1 PLTGSVGQIS
11 LAGQMESGLTIND
24 CREPTVAVPYLN
36 LMFSVNAISPLQ
48 LGVGDRPWR
57 TDRLQ
62 SEARDSRKRS
72 PGAGPRIRPPRRR
85 SSGPPLV
92 PRRFQVSQIV
102 VDEGQ
107 PAESVMANDRAALA
121 QSRLLPLF

>member
-1 PLTGSVGQIS
+1 
-11 LAGQMESGLTIND
+11 MESGLTIND

-57 TDRLQ
+57 TDRRQ
-62 SEARDSRKRS
+62 SEERYSQNRS
-72 PGAGPRIRPPRRR
+72 PGPGPGIRPPSRR
-85 SSGPPLV
+85 SSWPALV
-92 PRRFQVSQIV
+92 TRRFQVSQIV